1 MHQFLKCD
9 ETVKHESVNF
19 KNTLVANVAQQ
30 NSKIDSYPLIR
41 MDTSVS
47 KGESH
52 GKLQSTTL

>member
-1 MHQFLKCD
+1 M
-9 ETVKHESVNF
+9 S

-30 NSKIDSYPLIR
+30 NSKISSYILKR

-52 GKLQSTTL
+52 DKLQSTTL